1 MAQICGLHSAR
12 DDCTPRSGELGYFC
26 DRDQFRPCL
35 GGRLVIAISPHLSP
49 LKEHPMTRLLATTL
63 VFIAMLAI
71 TGRARGQDDRGDLP
85 EGIRKLIRA
94 ADEAEQRVR
103 RENGVAADPDAE
115 RQSKSARIAARR
127 AIREF
132 WFAKY
137 DYDRAAGDLATANA
151 KAAEAHQHFL
161 QLKAA
166 AIPDPPRLQRA
177 ETDRDDALSQVADA
191 AMKLE
196 QARQALENASRS
208 QTAGGPATTTSA
220 RPTVPGEP
228 QPYGSAGSV
237 MIGSSAT
244 APISRFVYRNET
256 SSYHLLG
263 LVGSAS
269 YWQGAL
275 PRLDPL
281 DFVKETAHF
290 YFYRP
295 HAPDSQV
302 QEFAFAKLAEIPS
315 SDGIP
320 KFAAWRRD
328 ASGWHW
334 EWTHRDSAATEIM
347 SPAPLIPG
355 PVSVTQSTGA
365 QTSVLVTEGR

>member
-1 MAQICGLHSAR
+1 MTRISAILLAFCGLLLFVGPAR
-12 DDCTPRSGELGYFC
+12 S
-26 DRDQFRPCL
+26 
-35 GGRLVIAISPHLSP
+35 
-49 LKEHPMTRLLATTL
+49 
-63 VFIAMLAI
+63 
-71 TGRARGQDDRGDLP
+71 QDDRGELP
-85 EGIRKLIRA
+85 EGIRRLIRA

-103 RENGVAADPDAE
+103 RENGIAVDQEAE
-115 RQSKSARIAARR
+115 RQANRERGAARR
-127 AIREF
+127 AIREY
-132 WFAKY
+132 WLAKY

-151 KAAEAHQHFL
+151 KAAEAHQHVL

-166 AIPDPPRLQRA
+166 AIPDAPRLQRA
-177 ETDRDDALSQVADA
+177 ETERDDALNQVVDA

-196 QARQALENASRS
+196 QARQALENASHS
-208 QTAGGPATTTSA
+208 STAAPAATTSA
-220 RPTVPGEP
+220 RPTVPAEP
-228 QPYGSAGSV
+228 TPYGSTGSV
-237 MIGSSAT
+237 MIGSPPVT
-244 APISRFVYRNET
+244 APDSRFVYRNEM

-275 PRLDPL
+275 ARLEPL

-295 HAPDSQV
+295 HTPDSQV
-302 QEFAFAKLAEIPS
+302 TEFAFAKLAEIPS

-334 EWTHRDSAATEIM
+334 EWTHRDSPGSEILT
-347 SPAPLIPG
+347 PPVPPIPG
-355 PVSVTQSTGA
+355 PVSAKPRRAERPAAVVA
-365 QTSVLVTEGR
+365 ATER

>member
-1 MAQICGLHSAR
+1 M
-12 DDCTPRSGELGYFC
+12 T
-26 DRDQFRPCL
+26 
-35 GGRLVIAISPHLSP
+35 GG
-49 LKEHPMTRLLATTL
+49 T
-63 VFIAMLAI
+63 
-71 TGRARGQDDRGDLP
+71 RGQDDRGELP

-103 RENGVAADPDAE
+103 RENGVAVDQEAE
-115 RQSKSARIAARR
+115 RQARSARIAARR
-127 AIREF
+127 AIREY
-132 WFAKY
+132 WLAKY
-137 DYDRAAGDLATANA
+137 DYDRTAGDLATANG
-151 KAAEAHQHFL
+151 KAAEAQQHFL

-166 AIPDPPRLQRA
+166 TIPDAPRLQKA
-177 ETDRDDALSQVADA
+177 ETDRDDALNQVADA
-191 AMKLE
+191 AIKME

-208 QTAGGPATTTSA
+208 TTVGATATTSA

-237 MIGSSAT
+237 MVASPAT
-244 APISRFVYRNET
+244 VPNSRFVYRNEM
-256 SSYHLLG
+256 SSFHLLG

-275 PRLDPL
+275 PRLEPL

-295 HAPDSQV
+295 HAADSQV
-302 QEFAFAKLAEIPS
+302 QEFAFAKLAEVPS

-334 EWTHRDSAATEIM
+334 EWTHRDSAATDIIT
-347 SPAPLIPG
+347 PPPIPG
-355 PVSVTQSTGA
+355 PVSVTQSSSLQSPSA
-365 QTSVLVTEGR
+365 LSSVLVTTGR